1 LGLAL
6 VIGFLRKTAYLGGII
21 LSLMIWAIVEGF
33 GGPYGPGS
41 TDIGTAIM
49 YLFIFAAIII
59 IERSGDY
66 SRFSLDVFIERKLN
80 DWRHLSEF

>member
-1 LGLAL
+1 
-6 VIGFLRKTAYLGGII
+6 
-21 LSLMIWAIVEGF
+21 MIWAIVEGS
-33 GGPYGPGS
+33 GGSYGPGS